1 METMRQ
7 NRVMGRRLVLLALV
21 LFGAWL
27 CAGWLHE
34 HPDASSCQVCKELA
48 ASAADVVRYQ
58 AAPEPPQT
66 PERIRTATWDVSLEF
81 FVALPHG
88 RAPPT
93 A

>member
-1 METMRQ
+1 M
-7 NRVMGRRLVLLALV
+7 NLRRLKSRLPVIIALI
-21 LFGAWL
+21 FFSAWL

-48 ASAADVVRYQ
+48 TSAAEVVRHQ
-58 AAPEPPQT
+58 TAPEPPSV
-66 PERIRTATWDVSLEF
+66 PERIRSAVPDAWTELFAS
-81 FVALPHG
+81 LPHG